1 MPWAAWT
8 SGESDL
14 LPLAALTAVTLL
26 IVLSRRLIAGSPLG
40 ASLALATAIG
50 NLTDRVRV
58 GHVIDFISVDFG
70 SAQVI
75 LNIAEVAL
83 FVGLPLLVLAAR
95 SADGHASSRIGHLG
109 GCRRDHVEC

>member
-14 LPLAALTAVTLL
+14 LPLAALTIVTLL

-95 SADGHASSRIGHLG
+95 RVDVNASPSRMEHLG
-109 GCRRDHVEC
+109 GLM